1 MASQLKVDTITGV
14 TTAGSI
20 SVTGEGNS
28 TTTNLQQGLVKMWMQ
43 IDQSSFGVL
52 DSLNVS
58 SASDDGTGLF
68 TVTRSN
74 NMNNSNYGV
83 ATAVMSD
90 RVGILGSNGNTYT
103 TSQNN
108 FTNNDSRDASYHD
121 PSRNGIILTGDLA

>member
-1 MASQLKVDTITGV
+1 MASLLKVDALQGITAAGDITV
-14 TTAGSI
+14 TS
-20 SVTGEGNS
+20 EGGAATQS
-28 TTTNLQQGLVKMWMQ
+28 LQQGLVKMWMQ

-58 SASDDGTGLF
+58 SASDDGIGLF

>member
-1 MASQLKVDTITGV
+1 MSEILVNKLTG
-14 TTAGSI
+14 TSTAGNI
-20 SVTGEGNS
+20 TVTSEGGAA
-28 TTTNLQQGLVKMWMQ
+28 TMQLQQGLVKMWMQ

>member
-1 MASQLKVDTITGV
+1 MASLLKVDALQGITAAGDITV
-14 TTAGSI
+14 TS
-20 SVTGEGNS
+20 EGGAATQS
-28 TTTNLQQGLVKMWMQ
+28 LQQGLVKMWMQ

>member
-1 MASQLKVDTITGV
+1 MASLLKVDALQGITAAGDITV
-14 TTAGSI
+14 TS
-20 SVTGEGNS
+20 EGGAATQS
-28 TTTNLQQGLVKMWMQ
+28 LQQGLVKMWMQ

-83 ATAVMSD
+83 ATAVMTD